1 MEPADPRSTSYTR
14 LNMARLH
21 AVPVRAL
28 TKSDRALLL
37 EHLLDLGPDDRYLRF
52 GNPLSDQ
59 IIRQYVAS
67 INFDSDLV
75 LGVYNDG
82 LTLDAAGHFAPLPEK
97 EDATAPK
104 SAEFGLSVAA
114 NARGRGLGT
123 ALFVRAATHARN
135 SGINLLYMHCLTQN
149 QAMMRIA
156 RRAGM
161 HISASF
167 GEANAHLTLPPADS
181 ASRVAEAMHQQIGLF
196 DYALKKQLSSWR
208 TLWPHSVTQPE

>member
-1 MEPADPRSTSYTR
+1 MTPADNSYSR
-14 LNMARLH
+14 LDMARLH

-28 TKSDRALLL
+28 IRTDRALLL

-59 IIRQYVAS
+59 IIRQYVTS
-67 INFDSDLV
+67 INFESDMV
-75 LGVYNDG
+75 LGVFNDN
-82 LTLDAAGHFAPLPEK
+82 LTLDAVGHFAPMPEK
-97 EDATAPK
+97 ESVTQAC

-114 NARGRGLGT
+114 TARGRGLGT

-135 SGINLLYMHCLTQN
+135 SGITVLYMHCLTQN
-149 QAMMRIA
+149 KAMMRIA

-161 HISASF
+161 HISASL

-181 ASRVAEAMHQQIGLF
+181 ASRIAEAMHLQIGLF
-196 DYALKKQLSSWR
+196 DYALKQQLRGWR
-208 TLWPHSVTQPE
+208 SLWPYHLATPEET

>member
-1 MEPADPRSTSYTR
+1 MDASDSSYTR
-14 LNMARLH
+14 LDMARLH

-28 TKSDRALLL
+28 TKADRALLL
-37 EHLLDLGPDDRYLRF
+37 EHLLDLGPEDRYLRF

-67 INFDSDLV
+67 INFESDMV
-75 LGVYNDG
+75 LGVYNDQ
-82 LTLDAAGHFAPLPEK
+82 LTLDAVGHFAPIPEK
-97 EDATAPK
+97 ESSAAPN
-104 SAEFGLSVAA
+104 SAEFGLSVSAT
-114 NARGRGLGT
+114 ARGRGLGT

-135 SGINLLYMHCLTQN
+135 SGITVLYMHCLTQN
-149 QAMMRIA
+149 KAMMRIA

-181 ASRVAEAMHQQIGLF
+181 ASRVAEAMHLQIGLF
-196 DYALKKQLSSWR
+196 DYALKQQVRRWR
-208 TLWPHSVTQPE
+208 TLWPYSVTHPEES

>member
-1 MEPADPRSTSYTR
+1 MDAADPRDNSYTR
-14 LNMARLH
+14 LDMARLH

-28 TKSDRALLL
+28 TASDRALLL
-37 EHLLDLGPDDRYLRF
+37 EHLLDLGQDDRYLRF

-59 IIRQYVAS
+59 IIRQYVTS
-67 INFDSDLV
+67 INFETDLV
-75 LGVYNDG
+75 LGVYNDN
-82 LTLDAAGHFAPLPEK
+82 LTLDAAGHFAPLPVNADSAES
-97 EDATAPK
+97 K

-114 NARGRGLGT
+114 TARGRGLGT

-135 SGINLLYMHCLTQN
+135 SGINILYMHCLTQN
-149 QAMMRIA
+149 KAMMRIA

-167 GEANAHLTLPPADS
+167 GEADAHLTLAPADS

-196 DYALKKQLSSWR
+196 DYAMKKQLCNWR
-208 TLWPHSVTQPE
+208 SQWPFSVTLPD

>member
-1 MEPADPRSTSYTR
+1 MNPADSSFTR
-14 LNMARLH
+14 LDMARLH

-28 TKSDRALLL
+28 TKADRALLL

-67 INFDSDLV
+67 INFETDLV
-75 LGVYNDG
+75 LGVYNAN
-82 LTLDAAGHFAPLPEK
+82 LTLDAVGHFAPALEK
-97 EDATAPK
+97 ESVDTPQ

-114 NARGRGLGT
+114 TARGRGLGT

-135 SGINLLYMHCLTQN
+135 SGISILYMHCLTQN

-196 DYALKKQLSSWR
+196 DYAIKQQLRGWR
-208 TLWPHSVTQPE
+208 SLWPYAAALPED